1 MPPTPSMTAAV
12 ERLFAAA
19 KAVFATA
26 YAPYSN
32 FPVGAAVLGE
42 DGNVYVGCNVENAS
56 YPAGICAEGG
66 AISAMV
72 AAGCLRIAA
81 VAVVSGRPG
90 DGSLGTPCGICRQ
103 RIREFAAADTPIHI
117 CGPEGLRRTLR
128 LDELLPHAFDAD
140 SLNAG
145 RAPELG
151 RANA

>member
-1 MPPTPSMTAAV
+1 MMAPSTTTF
-12 ERLFAAA
+12 EKLFAAA
-19 KAVFATA
+19 KSVYATA

-32 FPVGAAVLGE
+32 FPVGAALLGD
-42 DGNVYVGCNVENAS
+42 DGSIYVGNNVENAS
-56 YPAGICAEGG
+56 YPAGVCAESG

-72 AAGCLRIAA
+72 AAGCQRITAL
-81 VAVVSGRPG
+81 AVVSGQPG

-103 RIREFAAADTPIHI
+103 RIREFAAPDTPVHV

-140 SLNAG
+140 SLAAG